1 MDRGKICLILR
12 IFFVFSGLSR
22 RENLIICLLLLWKNM
37 SDEGA
42 EAAPAQN
49 AGFFTGNIMN
59 FERPKFNRR
68 LENRLVAIRAFEK
81 KSGYIFKGS
90 LVNISNERKCILEQD
105 WLGPEGQK
113 IYDT

>member
-1 MDRGKICLILR
+1 
-12 IFFVFSGLSR
+12 
-22 RENLIICLLLLWKNM
+22 M

-49 AGFFTGNIMN
+49 TGFFTGNIMN

-90 LVNISNERKCILEQD
+90 LVNISNERKCILVQD
-105 WLGPEGQK
+105 WLGPEGKRFTIVK
-113 IYDT
+113 IGSKVRI

>member
-1 MDRGKICLILR
+1 
-12 IFFVFSGLSR
+12 
-22 RENLIICLLLLWKNM
+22 M
-37 SDEGA
+37 SEEGA

-90 LVNISNERKCILEQD
+90 LVNISNERKCILVQD
-105 WLGPEGQK
+105 WLGPEG
-113 IYDT
+113 

>member
-1 MDRGKICLILR
+1 
-12 IFFVFSGLSR
+12 
-22 RENLIICLLLLWKNM
+22 M
-37 SDEGA
+37 SEEGA

-81 KSGYIFKGS
+81 KKVVTSSKEALLTSQTKGNAYWYKTGS
-90 LVNISNERKCILEQD
+90 DLKAKDLR
-105 WLGPEGQK
+105 
-113 IYDT
+113 